1 MSTKNT
7 LSLQDLSRLVGSTDA
22 LDDAMEDDPSHAARG
37 DGDTPGARTGPL
49 GLMLAV
55 LEDAIRCIAL
65 RPINKR
71 EHVAVQARH
80 AIRWV
85 RSDDWT
91 YVFSFNNVCT
101 ALDIDPERM
110 RRRLLDE
117 PLELGP
123 APMRLRRVENR
134 PRRKRRTC
142 DSGDDAQSAA

>member
-1 MSTKNT
+1 MKTIG
-7 LSLQDLSRLVGSTDA
+7 LSPQDIVRLVGTVETFEDA
-22 LDDAMEDDPSHAARG
+22 AAEDAGAVRG
-37 DGDTPGARTGPL
+37 ESEASGARTGAL
-49 GLMLAV
+49 GLMLAI

-80 AIRWV
+80 AARWV

-101 ALDIDPERM
+101 ALEIDPERL
-110 RRRLLDE
+110 RRKLLDE

-134 PRRKRRTC
+134 PRRKRRPRP
-142 DSGDDAQSAA
+142 SNDDAQSAA